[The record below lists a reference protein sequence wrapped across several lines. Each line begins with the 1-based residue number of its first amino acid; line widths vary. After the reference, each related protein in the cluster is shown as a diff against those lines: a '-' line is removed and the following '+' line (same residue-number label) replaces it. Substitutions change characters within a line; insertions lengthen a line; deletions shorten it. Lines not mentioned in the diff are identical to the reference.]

1 VSSRAALYSLPG
13 QSSQRIR
20 GCQIHL
26 TSCFSPVA
34 GLVKLAGGGE
44 PAGNELWSMVVTDL
58 SVRASMAEKR
68 MRPEKRDV
76 G

>member
-1 VSSRAALYSLPG
+1 M
-13 QSSQRIR
+13 
-20 GCQIHL
+20 
-26 TSCFSPVA
+26 
-34 GLVKLAGGGE
+34 KLAGGAE
-44 PAGNELWSMVVTDL
+44 PAGNEVWSMVTDL

>member
-1 VSSRAALYSLPG
+1 M
-13 QSSQRIR
+13 
-20 GCQIHL
+20 
-26 TSCFSPVA
+26 A

-44 PAGNELWSMVVTDL
+44 PAGKEVWSMGTDL